1 MEMHSIL
8 RGEEGL
14 KAALGRIPSG
24 LYAVG
29 AMHEGRRIGMLC
41 SFVEQAGFQP
51 PMVSIAL
58 GHDRPLRAVL
68 EHGGLFSVN
77 ILGNE
82 DKKILA
88 AFASGREE
96 DPFAVFTLVDNGHNL
111 PQLADALA
119 WLACRPRG
127 SVVAGDHIVYVAE
140 VVEGC
145 LHREGSEPMIR
156 VRKNGFSY

>member
-1 MEMHSIL
+1 MHSIL

-29 AMHEGRRIGMLC
+29 AMLEGRRIGMLC
-41 SFVEQAGFQP
+41 SFVEQAGFEP
-51 PMVSIAL
+51 PMISIAL
-58 GHDRPLRAVL
+58 GADRLLRAVL
-68 EHGGLFSVN
+68 ERGGLFSVN
-77 ILGNE
+77 ILGAE

-96 DPFAVFTLVDNGHNL
+96 DPFAAFPLVDNGHNL

-119 WLACRPRG
+119 WLACRPCG
-127 SVVAGDHIVYVAE
+127 SVPAGDHVVHVAE

-156 VRKNGFSY
+156 VRKNGFAY

>member
-1 MEMHSIL
+1 MHSIL
-8 RGEEGL
+8 SGQEGL
-14 KAALGRIPSG
+14 NAALGRIPSG

-29 AMHEGRRIGMLC
+29 AMYEGRRLGMLC
-41 SFVEQAGFQP
+41 SFVEQAGFEP
-51 PMVSIAL
+51 PMISIAL
-58 GHDRPLRAVL
+58 GNDRPLRAVL
-68 EHGGLFSVN
+68 ERGSLFSINV
-77 ILGNE
+77 LGSE

-96 DPFAVFTLVDNGHNL
+96 DPFASFSLVDNGHCL

-127 SVVAGDHIVYVAE
+127 SVPAGDHVVYVAE

-145 LHREGSEPMIR
+145 LHREDAEPMIR
-156 VRKNGFSY
+156 VRKNGFAY

>member
-1 MEMHSIL
+1 MHSIL

-14 KAALGRIPSG
+14 KGALGRIPSG

-29 AMHEGRRIGMLC
+29 VAHEGHRLGMLC
-41 SFVEQAGFQP
+41 SFIQQAGFEP
-51 PMVSIAL
+51 PMISIAL
-58 GHDRPLRAVL
+58 GLDRPMRHAL
-68 EHGGLFSVN
+68 EKGALFSVN
-77 ILGNE
+77 ILGGE

-96 DPFAVFTLVDNGHNL
+96 DPFAPFTLVENGHGL

-127 SVVAGDHIVYVAE
+127 SVAAGDHVVYVAE
-140 VVEGC
+140 VLEGC
-145 LHREGSEPMIR
+145 LHREGAEPMIR
-156 VRKNGFSY
+156 VRKNGFAY

>member
-1 MEMHSIL
+1 MHSVL

-14 KAALGRIPSG
+14 KAALGKIPSG

-29 AMHEGRRIGMLC
+29 AVHEGRRLGMLC
-41 SFVEQAGFQP
+41 SFVEQAGFEP

-58 GHDRPLRAVL
+58 GVDRPLRDVL
-68 EHGGLFSVN
+68 EHGGLFSIN
-77 ILGNE
+77 ILGVE

-96 DPFAVFTLVDNGHNL
+96 DPFAAFTLVDNGHGL

-127 SVVAGDHIVYVAE
+127 SVPAGDHIVYVAE
-140 VVEGC
+140 VVEAC

-156 VRKNGFSY
+156 VRKNGLGY